1 MNKSQNKSHDAMIIL
16 REIMQKKLDRI
27 PPANFEKLT
36 LSELNLDSLERL
48 TLMVE
53 LENRLQVKI
62 DATWAYELNTVDDLI
77 RAVVR
82 LGGAESHV

>member
-77 RAVVR
+77 RR
-82 LGGAESHV
+82 IGSHV

>member
-1 MNKSQNKSHDAMIIL
+1 
-16 REIMQKKLDRI
+16 MQKKLDRI

-77 RAVVR
+77 RR
-82 LGGAESHV
+82 IGSHV